1 MEESGYGVHCAQARG
16 LALEVNHGGERLEA
30 QCEGDARDATKERRE
45 NNFVSKTL
53 GGANDG
59 LVLSTLVFYSRRRS
73 ASLRSASEAARR
85 MRAVSARFEGAVFAL
100 GKKPSGAMIGTP
112 SLL

>member
-1 MEESGYGVHCAQARG
+1 MHSAQARG

-30 QCEGDARDATKERRE
+30 QCEGEARDATKERRE

>member
-1 MEESGYGVHCAQARG
+1 MHSAQARG

-30 QCEGDARDATKERRE
+30 QCEGEARDATKERRE

-73 ASLRSASEAARR
+73 ASLRSASEGGETDACGLGAFRR
-85 MRAVSARFEGAVFAL
+85 RGVRLGEETIGSNDRDAIFAVVNL
-100 GKKPSGAMIGTP
+100 
-112 SLL
+112 